1 MLLCQCSVD
10 CVTLSVSL
18 CQLQCITSVDCRG
31 WIGEIRIRQSWYG
44 ASLTPCFCVILDVTL
59 YYAMYNSIQCGL
71 QLVLYSTI
79 LGPPLNVNLRYFSD
93 FPPFVQVENTP
104 PRMTAQYMVPLAS
117 ELLDHSKPHHIFPYH
132 GYTLTSFS
140 TPWHTLTHTVEDLL
154 PIQRPLLKMT
164 GSFLVTDSIWWH
176 TADIFVIVSINHIM
190 TKPFI
195 ISSTQWKPLIWWAT
209 VSGTKYSNRTRD
221 CSINPS
227 SLYQSG
233 AHSGDIGDNFSK
245 S

>member
-1 MLLCQCSVD
+1 MWPSIGALLHYTWTSPQCEFTIFFRFPTVCPGWKHPSQDD
-10 CVTLSVSL
+10 CPVYGTFGFR
-18 CQLQCITSVDCRG
+18 ITWSFKT
-31 WIGEIRIRQSWYG
+31 E
-44 ASLTPCFCVILDVTL
+44 ALL
-59 YYAMYNSIQCGL
+59 Y
-71 QLVLYSTI
+71 
-79 LGPPLNVNLRYFSD
+79 
-93 FPPFVQVENTP
+93 
-104 PRMTAQYMVPLAS
+104 
-117 ELLDHSKPHHIFPYH
+117 KPW
-132 GYTLTSFS
+132 YTLTYFS
-140 TPWHTLTHTVEDLL
+140 TPCHTLTHIVVDLP

-190 TKPFI
+190 IKPFI